1 MENVISIHNN
11 YHNKN
16 YFTIAIKNFYWE
28 QYYFNSVNE
37 IDIDLTQKDIYI
49 SQNTFS
55 EKSRK
60 SIYLKELRTLYIDID
75 CYKKNLTKEAVK
87 YFLENDLYGKIPI
100 PNRLIDSGRGLYYII
115 YLNDTPAEDIDKWLL
130 IENYLYEQLEYLG
143 ADSSCI
149 DVSRVLRV
157 VGSLNSKS
165 NTRVKVVDKYEYSY
179 TLDEIIENYIPD
191 DFIDKHNKNKQNKKE
206 PTKSSETKGVRRKK
220 HSSNENCIT
229 LFTSYNLYYNRI
241 EDIKTLVNIRNGD
254 MKGYREVTLFLYRHF
269 LNIFCNS
276 DEEAIEKT
284 LELNDLFTE
293 PLPVDELIRDTKS
306 GVFEKTGKKYYYSN
320 DKLIYMLNITEAEQM
335 QLYTIISK
343 EEKQRRNNIQRYNKK
358 RDKQGLTKKE
368 LEKQKLIESIIE
380 LRRKKYTIKIISELL
395 NKSEKTIRRYVKE
408 IEEKSR

>member
-100 PNRLIDSGRGLYYII
+100 PNKLIDSGRGMYYII

-191 DFIDKHNKNKQNKKE
+191 DFIDRHNRQNKKE
-206 PTKSSETKGVRRKK
+206 PTKPLETKGVRRKK

-229 LFTSYNLYYNRI
+229 LFTSHNLYYNRI
-241 EDIKTLVNIRNGD
+241 EDIKKLVNIRNGD

-269 LNIFCNS
+269 LNIFCND

-284 LELNDLFTE
+284 IELNNSFTE
-293 PLPVDELIRDTKS
+293 PLPVSEIIRDTKS
-306 GVFEKTGKKYYYSN
+306 AVLEKTGRKYYYSN
-320 DKLIYMLNITEAEQM
+320 DKLIYLLNISEDEQM
-335 QLYTIISK
+335 QLNTIISK
-343 EEKQRRNNIQRYNKK
+343 QEKQRRNNKQRYNKK
-358 RDKQGLTKKE
+358 RDNKGLTKKE
-368 LEKQKLIESIIE
+368 QEKQKLIESITE
-380 LRRKKYTIKIISELL
+380 LRRKKYSIKKISELL
-395 NKSEKTIRRYVKE
+395 NKSQSTINRYIKE
-408 IEEKSR
+408 IEKKNR